1 MAPSILAATRRL
13 PDRARRGRAIL
24 PEQGLHDIVAEK
36 KALRALARA
45 RRSAPG
51 AEAAARAS
59 AAACAALLE
68 GLSPATGDAVS
79 GYWPMGGELDVR
91 AALHGFA
98 ARGTRVL
105 LPVVVARDAPL
116 AFRRWLPGDALV
128 PAGFGTSVP
137 DPSLP
142 EGTPDI
148 LLVPLL
154 AFDARGF
161 RLGHGGGYY
170 DRTIAALR
178 GSGRPVRA
186 VGVAFA
192 CQEVERVPVEEFDQR
207 IDAVATERG
216 LRVFAGGVA

>member
-1 MAPSILAATRRL
+1 L
-13 PDRARRGRAIL
+13 
-24 PEQGLHDIVAEK
+24 QDIVAEK

-45 RRSAPG
+45 RRAAAG

-59 AAACAALLE
+59 AEACAALLARF
-68 GLSPATGDAVS
+68 SPAPAEAVS
-79 GYWPMGGELDVR
+79 GYWPMGGELDLR
-91 AALHGFA
+91 PALHGFA
-98 ARGTRVL
+98 ATGARVL

-192 CQEVERVPVEEFDQR
+192 CQEMERVPVEEFDQR
-207 IDAVATERG
+207 LDAVATERG

>member
-13 PDRARRGRAIL
+13 PDTARRGRAIH
-24 PEQGLHDIVAEK
+24 PEQGLQDIVAEK

-45 RRSAPG
+45 RRAAAG

-59 AAACAALLE
+59 AEACAALLARF
-68 GLSPATGDAVS
+68 SPAPAEAVS
-79 GYWPMGGELDVR
+79 GYWPMGGELDLR
-91 AALHGFA
+91 PALHGFA
-98 ARGTRVL
+98 ATGARVL

-192 CQEVERVPVEEFDQR
+192 CQEMERVPVEDFDQR
-207 IDAVATERG
+207 LDAVATERG
-216 LRVFAGGVA
+216 LRAFAGGVA

>member
-1 MAPSILAATRRL
+1 M
-13 PDRARRGRAIL
+13 
-24 PEQGLHDIVAEK
+24 QDIVAEK

-51 AEAAARAS
+51 ADAAALAS
-59 AAACAALLE
+59 VEACAALLAD
-68 GLSPATGDAVS
+68 LLPAPGEAVS
-79 GYWPMGGELDVR
+79 GYWPMGGELDIR
-91 AALHGFA
+91 PAMRGLA
-98 ARGTRVL
+98 ARGTPIL
-105 LPVVVARDAPL
+105 LPVVVARAAPL

-137 DPSLP
+137 DPSRP
-142 EGTPDI
+142 EGTPGI

-178 GSGRPVRA
+178 GSGLPVRA

-192 CQEVERVPVEEFDQR
+192 CQEVERVPVEGFDQR
-207 IDAVATERG
+207 LDAVATERG
-216 LRVFAGGVA
+216 LRAFAGGGA

>member
-1 MAPSILAATRRL
+1 MAPSILAATRHQ
-13 PDRARRGRAIL
+13 PARARRGRAIL
-24 PEQGLHDIVAEK
+24 PEQGLQDIVAEK

-51 AEAAARAS
+51 PEAAARAS
-59 AAACAALLE
+59 AEACAALLE
-68 GLSPATGDAVS
+68 GLSPAAGEAVS
-79 GYWPMGGELDVR
+79 GYWPMGGELDIR
-91 AALHGFA
+91 AALNGFA

-116 AFRRWLPGDALV
+116 AFRRWHPGDALV

-216 LRVFAGGVA
+216 LRAFAGGVA

>member
-1 MAPSILAATRRL
+1 M
-13 PDRARRGRAIL
+13 
-24 PEQGLHDIVAEK
+24 QDIVAEK

-45 RRSAPG
+45 RRAAAG

-59 AAACAALLE
+59 AEACAALLAR
-68 GLSPATGDAVS
+68 LSPAPAEAVS
-79 GYWPMGGELDVR
+79 GYWPMGGELDLR
-91 AALHGFA
+91 PALHGFA
-98 ARGTRVL
+98 ATGARVL

-137 DPSLP
+137 GPSLP

-192 CQEVERVPVEEFDQR
+192 CQEMERVPVEEFDQR
-207 IDAVATERG
+207 LDAVATERG
-216 LRVFAGGVA
+216 LRAFAGGVA

>member
-1 MAPSILAATRRL
+1 MAPSILAATHRL
-13 PDRARRGRAIL
+13 PDRARRGRAIH
-24 PEQGLHDIVAEK
+24 PEQGLQDIVAEK

-45 RRSAPG
+45 RRAAPG
-51 AEAAARAS
+51 AEVAARAS
-59 AAACAALLE
+59 AGACAALLAC
-68 GLSPATGDAVS
+68 LSPAPGAAVS

-98 ARGTRVL
+98 ARGTRIL

-142 EGTPDI
+142 EGTPEI

-178 GSGRPVRA
+178 GSGRPARA

-192 CQEVERVPVEEFDQR
+192 CQEMERVPVEEFDQR
-207 IDAVATERG
+207 LDAVATERG
-216 LRVFAGGVA
+216 LRVFAAGGA

>member
-1 MAPSILAATRRL
+1 L
-13 PDRARRGRAIL
+13 
-24 PEQGLHDIVAEK
+24 QDIVAEK

-45 RRSAPG
+45 RRAAAG

-59 AAACAALLE
+59 AEACAALLAR
-68 GLSPATGDAVS
+68 LSPAPAEAVS
-79 GYWPMGGELDVR
+79 GYWPMGGELDLR
-91 AALHGFA
+91 PALHGFA
-98 ARGTRVL
+98 ATGARVL

-128 PAGFGTSVP
+128 PAGLGTSVP

-192 CQEVERVPVEEFDQR
+192 CQEMERVPVEDFDQR
-207 IDAVATERG
+207 LDAVATERG
-216 LRVFAGGVA
+216 LRAFAGGVA